1 MDILLQLILFVC
13 NLLHKS
19 EYIYIYIYIYMYIYI
34 YIYIYNNSGKDELL
48 SRLLKDG

>member
-1 MDILLQLILFVC
+1 MDILLQLIIFVC
-13 NLLHKS
+13 NLLHES
-19 EYIYIYIYIYMYIYI
+19 EYIYIYI